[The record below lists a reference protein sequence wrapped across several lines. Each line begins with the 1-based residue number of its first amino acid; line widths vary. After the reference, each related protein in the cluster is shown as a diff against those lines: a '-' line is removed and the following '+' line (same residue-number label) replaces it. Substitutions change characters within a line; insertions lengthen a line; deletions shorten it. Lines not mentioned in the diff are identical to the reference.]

1 MIRST
6 KWRALAATAA
16 ASALVLSACGSDD
29 TDGANGGDNDCTG
42 TIAAFGAMSGPN
54 AVLVVP
60 AINAAQIA
68 VDEFNE
74 ANDCDIKLEAEDTEG
89 SGDKAVP
96 LATAWASRDDVVAV
110 MGGAFSGETRA
121 TKGIFQDAGIPM
133 VSESATA
140 DDLTQDPAAAVD
152 VFHRV
157 VPYDSFQAKAIVQF
171 LKEQGAKKVFVVGN
185 SEEYGQPLA
194 DTIAAGLGDLVV
206 DTDKTQV
213 GQTDFAPTVAK
224 IKASGADHVFYGGYV
239 AELTPLAAQ
248 IADEGLDVPVFAGD
262 GAYGDPIP
270 GAVVSCPCTPI
281 EGSEL
286 GEKFRERHGDM
297 VPAYVNEGYMAATII
312 LEGIKEVGADREAL
326 QEFIENY
333 EGTILG
339 REISFDEFGDASV
352 PKTYYFYDGTD
363 GTAYETLGETTV
375 EE

>member
-1 MIRST
+1 
-6 KWRALAATAA
+6 
-16 ASALVLSACGSDD
+16 
-29 TDGANGGDNDCTG
+29 
-42 TIAAFGAMSGPN
+42 
-54 AVLVVP
+54 VP
-60 AINAAQIA
+60 AVNAAQIA

-74 ANDCDIKLEAEDTEG
+74 ANDCTIKLEAEDTEG

-96 LATAWASRDDVVAV
+96 LATAWAARDDVVAV

-121 TKGIFQDAGIPM
+121 TKTIFQDAGLPM

-194 DTIAAGLGDLVV
+194 ESIAAGLGDLVV
-206 DTDKTQV
+206 GTDKTQV

-248 IADEGLDVPVFAGD
+248 IIDEGLDVPVFSGD
-262 GAYGDPIP
+262 GAYGDPIA

-286 GEKFRERHGDM
+286 GEKFKAKYGDM
-297 VPAYVNEGYMAATII
+297 VPAYVNEGYMAASII
-312 LEGIKEVGADREAL
+312 LAGIKEVGADREAL

-333 EGTILG
+333 QGTVLD
-339 REISFDEFGDASV
+339 REISFDDKGDASV

-363 GTAYETLGETTV
+363 GSAYKTLGETTV
-375 EE
+375 E